1 MLHVEQLGFR
11 HHAQSPW
18 IFRHHSL
25 TLGAGE
31 IAAIIGPNGRGKTTL
46 IKTILG
52 LHKANEGRIEL
63 GTQAA
68 YVPQHSGASFPYPV
82 RDAVVM
88 GRARHIKTF
97 RSPSRSDYR
106 QADAALERLGITEF
120 AQRPITEL
128 SGGERQLVLIARA
141 IVSESRLIVLDEPA
155 SALDYRNQ
163 QTILQ
168 VLRSLS
174 RDDGIAIL
182 FTTHMPQH
190 AQVLADRVLLMK
202 DWDQYQYGRSDE
214 VLTETHLSALYGI
227 DIRALAFDHQGQA
240 HQTVVPVFA

>member
-1 MLHVEQLGFR
+1 MLTVNNLGYQ
-11 HHAQSPW
+11 HSPHSGW
-18 IFRHHSL
+18 VFRHHSL
-25 TLGAGE
+25 ALAPGE
-31 IAAIIGPNGRGKTTL
+31 IAAVIGPNGRGKTTL

-52 LHKANEGRIEL
+52 LHTAQEGDVDLTAN
-63 GTQAA
+63 AA

-97 RSPSRSDYR
+97 RSPTRHDYR
-106 QADAALERLGITEF
+106 QADAALARLGISDF

-141 IVSESRLIVLDEPA
+141 MVSESRLIVLDEPA

-163 QTILQ
+163 QTILD
-168 VLRSLS
+168 VMRSLS
-174 RDDGIAIL
+174 RDDGIAVL

-190 AQVLADRVLLMK
+190 AQVLADQVLLMK
-202 DWDQYQYGRSDE
+202 DWDDYQYGATTE
-214 VLTETHLSALYGI
+214 VLTEANLSALYGI